1 MKRLFLVIILLFLF
15 SLKGFSQ
22 NKEIQEGNIHFE
34 FFQFREAIFDYEA
47 ALKIYNPKVE
57 LFLLDRLS
65 QCYKFSFQYAKAEEY
80 FSRLIRLG
88 DKNTAPDVYLD
99 YAAILKIN
107 GDYTRSKDQYRYY
120 LSIFPED
127 VFANLQLKSLSWA
140 ERNKDSIR
148 NFTVVPTNLNISG
161 QSLGYCF
168 FDNGMIYSALK
179 NKSDKNNSMLMYD
192 LDYAEIKDSI
202 TFIEGDKFMDGIS
215 FELNEGSPS
224 VSEDGMLVYFSA
236 NATKVKKG
244 LVKKRVGDI
253 EISSDGVANMKIY
266 VARFENGKFISPQEL
281 PFNNKEYNCMHPF
294 ITDNGNTLYFA
305 SDMPKGLGGTDIY
318 KVTRIADGKWGTPE
332 NLGQG
337 INTTENEIY
346 PSVSGKVLF
355 FTSKGLNGFGG
366 YDLYQAKINLG
377 IPSAP
382 INMGKPFNSSKDDI
396 AFVCR
401 QDGRTGYFSSNRDNG
416 EGLDKVYY
424 YFDNKLLSEIQPV
437 LASVET
443 KKAEEPAKQNPVTIA
458 SLETPKVDAPKTVNP
473 IPIPPVIVTKPA
485 APKPEIAKPTPPI
498 IAAKPVDLK
507 PEIVKAKPPIIVSKP
522 VALKPEKVKPKPL
535 VESGVSD
542 EVLTKI
548 VFDKVLFKFNDVS
561 IPISIYPTLDSA
573 IHASRKSK
581 TVKIQVSAHTD
592 SRGSAEY
599 NQKLSERR
607 AAIVKQYLMKKG
619 VAKSRIISNG
629 FGETQLLNQCSD
641 GVECTDEQHQ
651 QNRRVEIKIVK

>member
-22 NKEIQEGNIHFE
+22 NKEIQQGNIHFE

-107 GDYTRSKDQYRYY
+107 GDYSRSKDQYRYY

-179 NKSDKNNSMLMYD
+179 NKGDKSNLMQMYD
-192 LDYAEIKDSI
+192 LDFAEIKDSI

-244 LVKKRVGDI
+244 VVKKRVGDI

-266 VARFENGKFISPQEL
+266 VARFENGRFINPQEL
-281 PFNNKEYNCMHPF
+281 PFNNKEYNCMHPC
-294 ITDNGNTLYFA
+294 IADNGNTLYFA

-424 YFDNKLLSEIQPV
+424 YFDNKLLSEIKPV

-443 KKAEEPAKQNPVTIA
+443 KKVEEPAKQNPVTIA
-458 SLETPKVDAPKTVNP
+458 SSETPKVDAPKTVNP
-473 IPIPPVIVTKPA
+473 IPAPPVVVTKPA
-485 APKPEIAKPTPPI
+485 APKPEIVKPTPPI
-498 IAAKPVDLK
+498 IAAKPVAPK
-507 PEIVKAKPPIIVSKP
+507 PEIVKSTPPIIVSKP
-522 VALKPEKVKPKPL
+522 VEPKPEKVKPTPA

-561 IPISIYPTLDSA
+561 IPTSIYPTLDSA
-573 IHASRKSK
+573 IHASRISK
-581 TVKIQVSAHTD
+581 TVKIQVTAHTD

-607 AAIVKQYLMKKG
+607 AFVVKQYLMKKG

-629 FGETQLLNQCSD
+629 LGETQLLNQCSD

>member
-22 NKEIQEGNIHFE
+22 NKEIQQGNIHFE

-107 GDYTRSKDQYRYY
+107 GDYSRSKDQYRYY

-179 NKSDKNNSMLMYD
+179 NKGDKNNSMLMYD
-192 LDYAEIKDSI
+192 LDFAEIKDSI

-244 LVKKRVGDI
+244 VVKKRVGDI

-281 PFNNKEYNCMHPF
+281 PFNNKEYNCMHPC
-294 ITDNGNTLYFA
+294 IADNGNTLYFA

-424 YFDNKLLSEIQPV
+424 YFDNKLLSEIKPV

-443 KKAEEPAKQNPVTIA
+443 KKVEEPAKQNPVTIA
-458 SLETPKVDAPKTVNP
+458 SSETPKVDAPKTVNP
-473 IPIPPVIVTKPA
+473 IPTPPVVVTKPVE
-485 APKPEIAKPTPPI
+485 P
-498 IAAKPVDLK
+498 
-507 PEIVKAKPPIIVSKP
+507 
-522 VALKPEKVKPKPL
+522 KPEKVKPKPV

-561 IPISIYPTLDSA
+561 IPTSIYPTLDSA
-573 IHASRKSK
+573 IHASRISK

-607 AAIVKQYLMKKG
+607 AFVVKQYLMKKG

-629 FGETQLLNQCSD
+629 LGETQLLNQCSD